1 MRLYFLAATLI
12 FFTLLPQTVQAETE
26 NVQSV
31 IIEVEGNPQKHKAY
45 IETYHPFIEV
55 VATYD
60 ILLNGLA
67 LQGSPDKLERMET
80 LEFIKSMHTAQSY
93 ETLPA
98 PVTDAGELGENTVF
112 PSDLNTTSYTGRGV
126 KVAVIDTGI
135 DYNHP
140 DLELNYR
147 GGYDLVDLDEDPMET
162 TPEEGI
168 PTSHG
173 SHVAGIIA
181 ANGELQGVAP
191 DAEIYAYRALGPG
204 GRGTSVQ
211 VIAAMEKAAENGADV
226 INLSLGNNVNGPD
239 YPTSLAVN
247 RAAELGISV
256 VTANGNSGPDDW
268 TVGSPAAAAGAFSV
282 GAYSPEMEV
291 PYLYESKKNREI
303 SFAPMIGSPPWDV
316 EKAYPITNKEDD
328 YAGKIALI
336 ARGETS
342 LFDKAKTA
350 EEQGAV
356 AVIIHNNEEGIFQG
370 SVQHDN
376 HPISIPA
383 AAISKED
390 GAWLEEQLNKE
401 ATYLE
406 TDYKEVASGAA
417 PFSSRGPVTVNWKIK
432 PDILAPGTNIVSTV
446 PGGYQALQGTSM
458 AAPHVTGAIALI
470 KEARPDWTNEQ
481 IHGALK
487 TTALRMKGEDHTPL
501 EPIIQGMG
509 EISPE
514 AAIETN
520 TIIYDPLLSF
530 GKTDTYTKELS
541 ETITIENM
549 SEEEKTY
556 YFSYPDKQQGITWEL
571 PQQIT
576 LEAKEKREVPV
587 RVKVTAPNLSEGV
600 HQGWLTLNEREKS
613 YHLPYL
619 FVNQEADNPKVMGF
633 EFSLKPFSDEVF
645 AYQLYITDPARRVR
659 IDLYDP
665 DTLMFERNLLDTE
678 DVQVG
683 NNEGQLKKSE
693 AGEPGHYAAIITVSL
708 EDGTYESYQM
718 ELYMEPE

>member
-1 MRLYFLAATLI
+1 MRLWPLATIFLFII
-12 FFTLLPQTVQAETE
+12 FQPQTAQAETKD
-26 NVQSV
+26 VQSV
-31 IIEVEGNPQKHKAY
+31 IIEVEGNPQEHKEY

-55 VATYD
+55 VATYE

-67 LQGSPDKLERMET
+67 LQGSPDKLERMEAV
-80 LEFIKSMHTAQSY
+80 EFIKTIHTAQDY
-93 ETLPA
+93 ETKPAAYTDVSEMGENIVLPA
-98 PVTDAGELGENTVF
+98 
-112 PSDLNTTSYTGRGV
+112 DLNTTEYSGKGV

-135 DYNHP
+135 DYTHP

-162 TPEEGI
+162 TQEEGI
-168 PTSHG
+168 PTIHG

-181 ANGELQGVAP
+181 ANGELKGVAP

-204 GRGTSVQ
+204 GRGSSVQ

-256 VTANGNSGPDDW
+256 VTANGNSGPDNW
-268 TVGSPAAAAGAFSV
+268 TVGSPAAASGALSI
-282 GAYSPEMEV
+282 GAYSPEMEI
-291 PYLYESKKNREI
+291 PFLYESKNDREI
-303 SFAPMIGSPPWDV
+303 SFAPMVGSPSWNV
-316 EKAYPITNKEDD
+316 EKTYPITNNEDD

-342 LFDKAKTA
+342 LFEKAKLA
-350 EEQGAV
+350 ERQGAV
-356 AVIIHNNEEGIFQG
+356 AAIIHNNEEGMFQG
-370 SVQHDN
+370 IVQHDYE
-376 HPISIPA
+376 PITIPV
-383 AAISKED
+383 AAISLED

-401 ATYLE
+401 RTYLE
-406 TDYKEVASGAA
+406 TVYKEVDSGVAE
-417 PFSSRGPVTVNWKIK
+417 FSSRGPVTVNWDIK

-458 AAPHVTGAIALI
+458 AAPHVTGAIALL

-487 TTALRMKGEDHTPL
+487 TTALRMETEDHAPL
-501 EPIIQGMG
+501 EPIMQGMG
-509 EISPE
+509 EINPE
-514 AAIETN
+514 AAINTN

-530 GKTDTYTKELS
+530 GKIDAHTETLSSELA
-541 ETITIENM
+541 IENRT
-549 SEEEKTY
+549 EEEKTY
-556 YFSYPDKQQGITWEL
+556 HFSYPDKQQGITWEL

-576 LEAKEKREVPV
+576 LEAHEKRKLPV
-587 RVKVTAPNLSEGV
+587 SIKITAPHLNEGV
-600 HQGWLTLNEREKS
+600 HQGWLTLNEGEES
-613 YHLPYL
+613 YYLPYL

-659 IDLYDP
+659 VDLYDP
-665 DTLMFERNLLDTE
+665 DTLMFERNLLEME

-683 NNEGQLKKSE
+683 NNEGQLEKEE
-693 AGEPGHYAAIITVSL
+693 AGEPGHYAAIITVAL
-708 EDGTYESYQM
+708 EDGTYESYQI
-718 ELYMEPE
+718 ELYIEPD